1 MLNLDDRIILTPKG
15 ILPACPKCGG
25 RLRWN
30 GEDTVCQCG
39 YVHYDFILPREV
51 ADHEIL
57 TEDCQGNRKRGV
69 ERRYTQAEISARYRA
84 RRKLGLVGV

>member
-1 MLNLDDRIILTPKG
+1 MGERDISMDGEGMKVCAR
-15 ILPACPKCGG
+15 CGG
-25 RLRWN
+25 QMYWDGQDN
-30 GEDTVCQCG
+30 VCWCG

-51 ADHEIL
+51 ADHEIC